1 MQRQTRQPANRNEVT
16 PCAKIVAMSPKHVE
30 DMYDAVIVG
39 AGAAGLSAALGMLRS
54 EQMQALKEVGIEP
67 NILVISKLQ
76 PLRSHTGS
84 AEGGIAA
91 SLGNVE
97 KDDWHWHYFDTVKG
111 GDWLVDQDAAE
122 LLAKEASETVIDLEH
137 DGVAFS
143 RTEDGHIAQR
153 RFGGHTKDFGKEPV
167 RRAAYAA
174 DRIGHQILFSLWQQC
189 VAEGVEFAEEWY
201 VTDLVITEDES
212 KVEGVVAFDTHKGQT
227 HAIHARNVL
236 LATGGAGRLF
246 HTTSNSWDL
255 TGDGMALAL
264 QAGLQLEDS
273 EFVQFHPTGL
283 AHTGILL
290 SEAARAEG
298 GVLRNADG
306 EAFMEKYAPGH
317 ADLAARDVVSRSIMA
332 EIDAGHGVA
341 DPKDPEGPKDCV
353 WLDMTGIDA
362 DHMHEVLPQVVE
374 TIEKYADLDP
384 THDFVPVKPTAHYT
398 MGGIPITTDGEVY
411 RWQNDERNVVEGLF
425 AAGECACVSVHGANR
440 LGGNSLLDACLFGTR
455 SGKAL
460 AERISSA
467 PVNDPMA
474 ESDADNGSDAV
485 QQAAD
490 TRSNE
495 LKDLLVQLP
504 EDEEHAADNPYQ
516 LMADLGTVMERAVAV
531 RCDEQG
537 IEQALTALHDEF
549 VPRAEA
555 LHAHS
560 DSPTFNQEIT
570 AIWEVRHL
578 LELGKAVLTSSD
590 ARHESRGSLKR
601 LDFPERDD
609 EHFLAHS
616 MVNASGQISWQPVHI
631 VNMPPKAREY

>member
-54 EQMQALKEVGIEP
+54 EQMQALKEAGIEP

-201 VTDLVITEDES
+201 VTDLVITEDGS

-590 ARHESRGSLKR
+590 ARHESRGSLER